1 MLGGQSETE
10 LIGGNTKL
18 GPASFFNY
26 VFNFD
31 SDNKAILLN
40 MFQYI
45 IIALI
50 PVVLV
55 LKFVKEYIPE
65 DDDKK
70 DNLELILE
78 IFLQLGVLFVAIYF
92 IDKITRYFPTYSKVP
107 YSKFNEVG
115 FIIPTLLLMFTMQTK
130 LGAKINIIYNRV
142 LQLWS
147 GSKTQYSN
155 GNGNG
160 NGNGTATVNV
170 NGQNIRIRQPI
181 VTNNMHQ
188 MSRADTLDNTLIA
201 PQINQMPNNNV
212 SMIDSLPNM
221 MNANGPNNYQAQAMQ
236 TAFMDSMERMA
247 ANGALGGIFGSTF

>member
-1 MLGGQSETE
+1 MLGGQSEME
-10 LIGGNTKL
+10 LQGGTTKM
-18 GPASFFNY
+18 GPSSFFNY

-31 SDNKAILLN
+31 SDNKAVILN

-50 PVVLV
+50 PVVLI

-65 DDDKK
+65 DDEKK
-70 DNLELILE
+70 DNLEILLE
-78 IFLQLGVLFVAIYF
+78 IILQLGVLFVAIYF

-107 YSKFNEVG
+107 YSKFNEVS

-142 LQLWS
+142 LQLWG
-147 GSKTQYSN
+147 GSKSGFTG
-155 GNGNG
+155 GNA
-160 NGNGTATVNV
+160 NGTAIVNV

-181 VTNNMHQ
+181 VANNMHQ
-188 MSRADTLDNTLIA
+188 MSRSDTLYNTLIA
-201 PQINQMPNNNV
+201 PPINQMPNNNV

-221 MNANGPNNYQAQAMQ
+221 MNTNGQPNYQSQAMQ
-236 TAFMDSMERMA
+236 TAFMDTMEPMA
-247 ANGALGGIFGSTF
+247 ANGALGGIFGSSF

>member
-1 MLGGQSETE
+1 MLGGQLETE
-10 LIGGNTKL
+10 LVGGTTKL
-18 GPASFFNY
+18 SPSSFFNY
-26 VFNFD
+26 IFNFD

-45 IIALI
+45 IISLI
-50 PVVLV
+50 PIVLI

-70 DNLELILE
+70 DNLELIME
-78 IFLQLGVLFVAIYF
+78 ILLQLGVLFIAIFF

-107 YSKFNEVG
+107 YSKFNEVS

-142 LQLWS
+142 LQLWN
-147 GSKTQYSN
+147 GSKSTYSN
-155 GNGNG
+155 ANSNS
-160 NGNGTATVNV
+160 NTTVNV

-188 MSRADTLDNTLIA
+188 ISRSDTLDNTLIA
-201 PQINQMPNNNV
+201 PQMNQMPNNNV

-221 MNANGPNNYQAQAMQ
+221 INTNGSNNYQAQAMQ
-236 TAFMDSMERMA
+236 TAFMDSMEPMA
-247 ANGALGGIFGSTF
+247 ANGALGGIFGSSF

>member
-1 MLGGQSETE
+1 MELEGGT
-10 LIGGNTKL
+10 TKM
-18 GPASFFNY
+18 GPSSFFNY

-31 SDNKAILLN
+31 SDNKAVILN

-50 PVVLV
+50 PVVLI

-65 DDDKK
+65 DDEKK
-70 DNLELILE
+70 DNLEILLE
-78 IFLQLGVLFVAIYF
+78 IILQLGVLFVAIYF

-107 YSKFNEVG
+107 YSKFNEVS

-142 LQLWS
+142 LQLWG
-147 GSKTQYSN
+147 GSKSGFTG
-155 GNGNG
+155 GNA
-160 NGNGTATVNV
+160 NGTAVVNV

-181 VTNNMHQ
+181 VANNMHQ
-188 MSRADTLDNTLIA
+188 MSRSDTLDNTLIA
-201 PQINQMPNNNV
+201 PPSNQMPNNNV

-221 MNANGPNNYQAQAMQ
+221 MNANGQPNYQSQAMQ
-236 TAFMDSMERMA
+236 TAFMDTMEPMA
-247 ANGALGGIFGSTF
+247 ANGALGGIFGSSF

>member
-1 MLGGQSETE
+1 MLGGQSEME
-10 LIGGNTKL
+10 LQGGTTKM
-18 GPASFFNY
+18 GPSSFFNY

-31 SDNKAILLN
+31 SDNKAVILN

-50 PVVLV
+50 PVVLI

-65 DDDKK
+65 DDEKK
-70 DNLELILE
+70 DNLEILLE
-78 IFLQLGVLFVAIYF
+78 IILQLGVLFVAIYF

-107 YSKFNEVG
+107 YSKFNEVS

-142 LQLWS
+142 LQLWG
-147 GSKTQYSN
+147 GSKSGFTG
-155 GNGNG
+155 GNA
-160 NGNGTATVNV
+160 NGTAIVNV

-181 VTNNMHQ
+181 VANNMHQ
-188 MSRADTLDNTLIA
+188 MSRSDTLDNTLIA
-201 PQINQMPNNNV
+201 PPINQMPNNNV

-221 MNANGPNNYQAQAMQ
+221 MNTNGQPNYQSQAMQ
-236 TAFMDSMERMA
+236 TAFMDTMEPMA
-247 ANGALGGIFGSTF
+247 ANGALGGIFGSSF

>member
-1 MLGGQSETE
+1 MLGGQSEME
-10 LIGGNTKL
+10 LQGGTTKM
-18 GPASFFNY
+18 GPSSFFNY

-31 SDNKAILLN
+31 SDNKAVILN

-50 PVVLV
+50 PVVLI

-65 DDDKK
+65 DDEKK
-70 DNLELILE
+70 DNLEILLE
-78 IFLQLGVLFVAIYF
+78 IILQLGVLFVAIYF

-107 YSKFNEVG
+107 YSKFNEVS

-142 LQLWS
+142 LQLWG
-147 GSKTQYSN
+147 GSKSGFTG
-155 GNGNG
+155 GNA
-160 NGNGTATVNV
+160 NGTAVVNV

-181 VTNNMHQ
+181 VANNMHQ
-188 MSRADTLDNTLIA
+188 MSRSDTLDNTLIA
-201 PQINQMPNNNV
+201 PPINQMPNNNV

-221 MNANGPNNYQAQAMQ
+221 MNTNGQPNYQSQAMQ
-236 TAFMDSMERMA
+236 TAFMDTMEPMA
-247 ANGALGGIFGSTF
+247 ANGALGGIFGSSF